1 MKTLNKFFKHPA
13 LPWILVILLISLLVI
28 KSFKPSPRPI
38 EPPKDNRLDSLQQ
51 VVNNLNLSYIK
62 LKQDYDSA
70 QANVKTEIKYIKIQN
85 AKDVSNIHSFTTN
98 QCDSMWSTL
107 NP

>member
-1 MKTLNKFFKHPA
+1 MKTLNKFFKHSA

-28 KSFKPSPRPI
+28 KSFKPNPRPI
-38 EPPKDNRLDSLQQ
+38 EPPKDNRLDSLNHI
-51 VVNNLNLSYIK
+51 VDSLNLSYNK
-62 LKQDYDSA
+62 LKHDYDSA
-70 QANVKTEIKYIKIQN
+70 QLNVKTEIQYIKIQN

>member
-1 MKTLNKFFKHPA
+1 MKTINQFFKHPA

-28 KSFKPSPRPI
+28 KSFKPNPRPI